1 MNVDKLLC
9 EKHIKSDIDCHTF
22 SIYRYDNMFSPIS
35 SGDNFFGL
43 VEIYKENGF
52 ASTDVEIFRTI
63 IQQVSMPL
71 KNASL
76 YQEIIE
82 TTANRIIDI
91 VDENTVVD
99 KLMTY
104 SEYVESMK

>member
-1 MNVDKLLC
+1 M
-9 EKHIKSDIDCHTF
+9 I
-22 SIYRYDNMFSPIS
+22 
-35 SGDNFFGL
+35 NFKGGML
-43 VEIYKENGF
+43 F
-52 ASTDVEIFRTI
+52 ATHD
-63 IQQVSMPL
+63 
-71 KNASL
+71 
-76 YQEIIE
+76 QEIIE